1 MKFQLE
7 DVERYFNGIAA
18 RKIHDFARNKLF
30 VKFGEY
36 DKKTKK
42 LVIVMQF
49 STVTIDQDGRCELVS
64 G

>member
-1 MKFQLE
+1 MKFNLE
-7 DVERYFNGIAA
+7 DIEYYFSGIAA

-42 LVIVMQF
+42 LVVIMKF
-49 STVTIDQDGRCELVS
+49 STVTIDESGRCERVS
-64 G
+64 S